1 MYRREQ
7 PTAAASQEEEGE
19 LEAATTA
26 QFFMATTQCHSLSQV
41 DAGGGGR
48 EGERVKALDALV
60 RAHIFSY
67 SGSRSGGAVALAL
80 EKRMLPRP
88 QSPVLNSIVDDS
100 ESLLPL
106 LLGLGRGRDVSRTRG
121 EAEEVGRVVV

>member
-1 MYRREQ
+1 MYRRVQ
-7 PTAAASQEEEGE
+7 PTAAASQEEGEE

-26 QFFMATTQCHSLSQV
+26 QFFMATAQCHSLSQV
-41 DAGGGGR
+41 DAGGGGGR
-48 EGERVKALDALV
+48 EGGRVKALDALI

-80 EKRMLPRP
+80 EERMLPRP

-106 LLGLGRGRDVSRTRG
+106 LLGLGRGRGG
-121 EAEEVGRVVV
+121 EV

>member
-1 MYRREQ
+1 MYRRVQ
-7 PTAAASQEEEGE
+7 PTAAASQEEEEE

-26 QFFMATTQCHSLSQV
+26 QFFMATAQRHSLSQ
-41 DAGGGGR
+41 GGGR
-48 EGERVKALDALV
+48 EGGRVKALDALL

-80 EKRMLPRP
+80 EERMLPRP
-88 QSPVLNSIVDDS
+88 QSGLNSIVDDS

-106 LLGLGRGRDVSRTRG
+106 LLGLGRGRG
-121 EAEEVGRVVV
+121 EEVG

>member
-1 MYRREQ
+1 MH
-7 PTAAASQEEEGE
+7 PTAAASQAEEEE

-26 QFFMATTQCHSLSQV
+26 QFFMATAQCHSLSQV
-41 DAGGGGR
+41 DAGGGREVGR
-48 EGERVKALDALV
+48 EGGRVKALDALI

-80 EKRMLPRP
+80 EERMLPRP
-88 QSPVLNSIVDDS
+88 QSPVLNSTVDDS

-121 EAEEVGRVVV
+121 EAEEVG